1 VKRLLAALAGL
12 VGIAWWRNRP
22 RPLPALAPQP
32 DPAAD
37 RAEELRA
44 KLAQARDADDRE
56 EFEAGE
62 TPVDE
67 AVSAEDVETR
77 RRSVHDRAR
86 AARDDLSPPE

>member
-12 VGIAWWRNRP
+12 LGIAWWRNRP
-22 RPLPALAPQP
+22 RPVPALHP
-32 DPAAD
+32 DP
-37 RAEELRA
+37 AEELRA